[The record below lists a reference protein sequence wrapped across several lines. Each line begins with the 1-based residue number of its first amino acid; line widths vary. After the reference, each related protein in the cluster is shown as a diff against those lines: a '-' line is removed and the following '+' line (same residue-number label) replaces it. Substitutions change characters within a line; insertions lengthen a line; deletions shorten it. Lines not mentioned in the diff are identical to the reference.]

1 MAEIVSKIQRIIPDK
16 VYLSAKYYKHFHRL
30 PNLRKPETF
39 TEKIQWLKLY
49 DRREEYITYVD
60 KYLVKEYIAEK
71 LGWEYIIPTLAVWS
85 SIEEIDIEN
94 LPEQFVIK
102 STHDSGSIIVCKD
115 KKKFNLE
122 KAKSSLQRG
131 LISTG
136 YWYGREWPYKQVVP
150 KLIVEQYMEDTKTHE
165 LRDYKFFC
173 FNGVV
178 KMFKV
183 DFDRFTNH
191 RANYYDEKGHILPFG
206 EKYLPPDFDR
216 DIEIPASIPQMIE
229 LAQVLSKGIPFVRVD
244 FYDVNGR
251 IYFGELTFYPASGF
265 GPFTSNDAD
274 LEVGSWLQLPEI
286 KRW

>member
-1 MAEIVSKIQRIIPDK
+1 
-16 VYLSAKYYKHFHRL
+16 
-30 PNLRKPETF
+30 
-39 TEKIQWLKLY
+39 
-49 DRREEYITYVD
+49 
-60 KYLVKEYIAEK
+60 
-71 LGWEYIIPTLAVWS
+71 
-85 SIEEIDIEN
+85 
-94 LPEQFVIK
+94 
-102 STHDSGSIIVCKD
+102 
-115 KKKFNLE
+115 
-122 KAKSSLQRG
+122 
-131 LISTG
+131 
-136 YWYGREWPYKQVVP
+136 
-150 KLIVEQYMEDTKTHE
+150 MEDTKTHE

-206 EKYLPPDFDR
+206 EKYLPPDFSR
-216 DIEIPASIPQMIE
+216 DIEIPESIPQMIQ

-286 KRW
+286 KRR